1 MYAEKIGID
10 FSLIMKDTEIQMLT
24 SEYRKLD
31 VPQGVVELDLG
42 CGKGSF
48 TTSLAEKYP
57 DRYVL
62 AADIMIGRLRKLN
75 KRAVRMELENM
86 ELLRVEAG
94 ALVNYFLPPSSID
107 RIHILCPD
115 PWPKA
120 KHKGHRLISS
130 EFISRLT
137 VVLKKNGVFHFST
150 DDEPYF
156 LSAVKVVNASG
167 LFQPADLSLIED
179 IGDIKTDFERLWESE
194 GKQVN
199 HISWQPLV

>member
-1 MYAEKIGID
+1 
-10 FSLIMKDTEIQMLT
+10 MLT

-31 VPQGVVELDLG
+31 IPEGVVELDLG

-48 TTSLAEKYP
+48 TTSLAEKYS
-57 DRYVL
+57 DRNIL

-75 KRAVRMELENM
+75 KRAKRMELANM
-86 ELLRVEAG
+86 DLLRVEAG
-94 ALVNYFLPPSSID
+94 ALINYCLPPASID

-137 VVLKKNGVFHFST
+137 VVLKKSGIFHFST
-150 DDEPYF
+150 DDKPYF
-156 LSAVKVVNASG
+156 KSAVKVVEASG
-167 LFQPADLSLIED
+167 LFQTQDLSLIED
-179 IGDIKTDFERLWESE
+179 IRDIKTDFERLWESE
-194 GKQVN
+194 GKTVN
-199 HISWQPLV
+199 HISWKTRV